1 MKRKGLAFTMAA
13 VMALSVAGCSSK
25 PDTAETEK
33 QSVSSTQEA
42 QADASTEAVS
52 SAAEGEPVTL
62 KLFWWG
68 NQVRNDLTQQVI
80 DLYMKD
86 NPNVTIMP
94 EFTDWNGYW
103 DKLATSTAGGNMP
116 DIIQMDYRYLEKY
129 VSSNSLANLSEFID
143 NGTIKTD
150 KIPESVIESGSING
164 TCYAISLGS
173 NAPAIYYDKE
183 IVDKAGVTIPDQM
196 TIEELYEIGQTIY
209 EKTGALTYYD
219 GGYVLMGE
227 IARSYGS
234 HLWDELEAGDETAV
248 KKDFEYIKKF
258 SDAEFSISQE
268 LLVEKNPKVVETK
281 PIIDGTVWNDFSFSN
296 QYSAMVTAAGR
307 DFGMSMYPTTE
318 GATQQPIYLK
328 PSQFFSVA
336 ETSQY
341 KEEAAKFV
349 DWITNSVEANE
360 ILQGERG
367 VPVNTDVQEAIKGTL
382 DSANAQVF
390 DFVAKVGEVAT
401 PVDAPDPEGASD
413 VTTKLDTYVENIRD
427 GSMDVETAAKEFTEY
442 AKKTLEEAKQ

>member
-234 HLWDELEAGDETAV
+234 HLWDELEAGDETTV

-281 PIIDGTVWNDFSFSN
+281 PIIDGTISHFRISIRPWS
-296 QYSAMVTAAGR
+296 
-307 DFGMSMYPTTE
+307 P
-318 GATQQPIYLK
+318 QQ
-328 PSQFFSVA
+328 
-336 ETSQY
+336 E
-341 KEEAAKFV
+341 
-349 DWITNSVEANE
+349 E
-360 ILQGERG
+360 ILECPCILQ
-367 VPVNTDVQEAIKGTL
+367 PKGQP
-382 DSANAQVF
+382 S
-390 DFVAKVGEVAT
+390 
-401 PVDAPDPEGASD
+401 SRS
-413 VTTKLDTYVENIRD
+413 I
-427 GSMDVETAAKEFTEY
+427 
-442 AKKTLEEAKQ
+442 